1 MIYDSRVGAALGLL
15 IRNFLTD
22 KNILEIPNELKF
34 AYGKARPTKGDKS
47 GINKRNPSNENFKFP
62 FLRNDDKFHTLNNIR
77 ANWLLKDIADKS
89 AFKNES
95 SPIRALEAALFMI
108 GYSVN

>member
-1 MIYDSRVGAALGLL
+1 VIYDSRVGAALGLL

-47 GINKRNPSNENFKFP
+47 DKRNPSNENFKFP
-62 FLRNDDKFHTLNNIR
+62 SLRNNDKFHTLNNIR

-95 SPIRALEAALFMI
+95 SPIRALKAALFMI